1 MRIVN
6 VSRLLD
12 NVIGTPPSSI
22 SRTSP
27 AYMLSASKPL
37 PFTKLESK
45 NSSIK
50 NDIRLYTS
58 LQGAMRVPL
67 RDLKATTVINQ
78 LNGNNK
84 VNAIVKPVEK
94 KVMTRSSKH
103 IIDNQR
109 PKPLTAVQTANSRAF
124 VTDSSL
130 KSTFNG
136 LQKATPFRKETVPST
151 PNSKLEVEECSN
163 ISDISYGEKQHVR
176 LIKGKHIKNFVS
188 QSQTSKKGFRDNHHN
203 QQMFMTL
210 KPRKFEKQ
218 AVKDF
223 NGHIPH
229 NIKRNSN

>member
-27 AYMLSASKPL
+27 AYMLSTSKPL

-103 IIDNQR
+103 IIDHQR
-109 PKPLTAVQTANSRAF
+109 PKPLTAVQTVNSRAF
-124 VTDSSL
+124 VTD
-130 KSTFNG
+130 
-136 LQKATPFRKETVPST
+136 
-151 PNSKLEVEECSN
+151 
-163 ISDISYGEKQHVR
+163 
-176 LIKGKHIKNFVS
+176 
-188 QSQTSKKGFRDNHHN
+188 
-203 QQMFMTL
+203 
-210 KPRKFEKQ
+210 
-218 AVKDF
+218 
-223 NGHIPH
+223 
-229 NIKRNSN
+229 